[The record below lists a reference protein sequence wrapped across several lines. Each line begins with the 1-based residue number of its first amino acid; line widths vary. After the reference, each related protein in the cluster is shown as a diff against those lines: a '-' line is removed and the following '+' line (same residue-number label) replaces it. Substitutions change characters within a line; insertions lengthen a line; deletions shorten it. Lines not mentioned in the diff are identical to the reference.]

1 MSGGGDT
8 SAVATVYC
16 SFCGKSQHEVESLLT
31 GSLPTYICNEC
42 VVLCGD
48 IIAEK
53 SAARPGAAAPVLTLE
68 QESRIRELIEKEA
81 RHVFARAY
89 RSPDQVRAQRGSTWS
104 DVSPGGLPEAGR
116 NMSAEGVIPA
126 APSWLDGLPALSI
139 SYPAAVDP
147 ARARKTGARVLRA
160 GVIAAAVLLLIA
172 RVKRP

>member
-1 MSGGGDT
+1 MSGGGGNHVELNRVELGCLPALMDH
-8 SAVATVYC
+8 VLREGRLP
-16 SFCGKSQHEVESLLT
+16 SFQQMAGETGFSVTRIKEVIGDL
-31 GSLPTYICNEC
+31 
-42 VVLCGD
+42 VVKGVLGPVP
-48 IIAEK
+48 EK
-53 SAARPGAAAPVLTLE
+53 VPPALRGALQQDAAN
-68 QESRIRELIEKEA
+68 
-81 RHVFARAY
+81 
-89 RSPDQVRAQRGSTWS
+89 
-104 DVSPGGLPEAGR
+104 R